1 MARCDEQPVA
11 GQTPPDPATAAAIDT
26 PQGDSAAWWESWTQH
41 PERFQ
46 WKQAHLCFGEMND
59 LQPFFETGH
68 VWVSVKRVFRD
79 ATGKACPEGRC
90 CRHRCCPLRHPRD
103 DDDLDTTTDDRN
115 AAWRKVAMDQ
125 DNFTYA
131 KLEFGPLILSALHAA
146 SDGMRGSEVGS
157 GVWLSSESL
166 HVSLLYGP
174 IMSTAEVDQLQ
185 RDMNDVVSLYWNTSP
200 LDRPDKFAYDR
211 KFYRKDSYS
220 ESLDSKAS
228 VKELPWSAVESQHAA
243 GKLFLNSRER
253 PSEDDLEQLR
263 KTWCNAHSKHLAN
276 LGRALAIDE
285 DASRVAPPH
294 AQWRLV
300 HAWASDISAENNMLI
315 FHGLQESDIFDLAEY
330 LCSYLVQVK
339 QTHRCRSWNRKV
351 HKVQRPEAL
360 HFSFRGR
367 VYFMRKPDD
376 LPMNA
381 IKMVWN

>member
-1 MARCDEQPVA
+1 MA
-11 GQTPPDPATAAAIDT
+11 
-26 PQGDSAAWWESWTQH
+26 SWTQH

-46 WKQAHLCFGEMND
+46 WQQAHLCFGEKTY
-59 LQPFFETGH
+59 LEPFFETGQ

-79 ATGKACPEGRC
+79 STGKACPEGRW
-90 CRHRCCPLRHPRD
+90 CRHRCCPLRHPHD
-103 DDDLDTTTDDRN
+103 GDLDTTTDDHV
-115 AAWRKVAMDQ
+115 ATWRKVAMDR

-131 KLEFGPLILSALHAA
+131 KLDFGPLILSALHAA
-146 SDGMRGSEVGS
+146 SDGMRRSEVGS

-166 HVSLLYGP
+166 RVSLLYGP

-200 LDRPDKFAYDR
+200 LDRPDVFAYDK
-211 KFYRKDSYS
+211 KFYRKHSYA
-220 ESLDSKAS
+220 EPLDSKVS
-228 VKELPWSAVESQHAA
+228 IKELQWSEVESQHAA
-243 GKLFLNSRER
+243 GKLSLKSRER
-253 PSEDDLEQLR
+253 PDEDDLEQMR

-300 HAWASDISAENNMLI
+300 HAIPTDLSAENNMLI
-315 FHGLQESDIFDLAEY
+315 FRGLQESEIFDLAEY

-339 QTHRCRSWNRKV
+339 HPHRCRIWNGKV

-360 HFSFRGR
+360 HFSLRQR
-367 VYFMRKPDD
+367 VFCMRKPDD
-376 LPMNA
+376 LPINENN
-381 IKMVWN
+381 MVME